1 MRSGL
6 VSNLK
11 QFVVPRGEEPRSIKT
26 GLFKGLNMSLDLTSQ
41 SQIYLGLFER
51 EIYAGVRKLS
61 AGISSAI
68 DIGAACG
75 EYTLYFLTRTEAT
88 RILVFEPS
96 EEARAKLLLNL
107 KLNKFANDSRLK
119 IFYKFVGSTDSESSC
134 SLNSLLPL
142 IAMPCLIK
150 MDIDGGEVAVLE
162 GAQMLFQLP
171 QVRWVIETHSPQ
183 LERDCIS
190 ILRRAGYDAK
200 IIPNAWWRLFVPE
213 QRPIEQNRWLFAT
226 KRTDVRL

>member
-107 KLNKFANDSRLK
+107 KLNKLANDSRLK

-142 IAMPCLIK
+142 IAMPC
-150 MDIDGGEVAVLE
+150 
-162 GAQMLFQLP
+162 
-171 QVRWVIETHSPQ
+171 
-183 LERDCIS
+183 
-190 ILRRAGYDAK
+190 
-200 IIPNAWWRLFVPE
+200 
-213 QRPIEQNRWLFAT
+213 
-226 KRTDVRL
+226 